1 MLAKRFT
8 GVNNTLFS
16 LPRLSGKHVEGCAFR
31 SGGKKDR
38 RNSTPPED
46 RHPPGDG
53 SVPPSEDA
61 VLALNSA
68 QQNSVS
74 IPMFSAPKAER
85 KTCGRLRLPE

>member
-74 IPMFSAPKAER
+74 IPFES
-85 KTCGRLRLPE
+85 GLGGQLRSRGYG